1 MEGLPIGLPTIGEQT
16 LASFYIAGGIY
27 LFIFAV
33 RYLLDH
39 SPWIWTERI
48 PRVTWVVLSL
58 GIAIPICIYWEV
70 NQVSD
75 IFALAGWEMKPM
87 VGFVCTGIA
96 ISVSS
101 NLIHLTFSWMGH
113 KRRNSLGVVEL
124 VPGAEGRPTL
134 EDNFVSAPDTVIP
147 SAPALEPSEPA
158 PPEILEPTEPE
169 PSPPADPVV
178 PVEND
183 TSTTV
188 AYLLNICDTDPDI
201 GPHFALV
208 DGKLY
213 RVEHGLARHLPKGYH
228 SS

>member
-1 MEGLPIGLPTIGEQT
+1 VEGLPIGLPTIGEQT

-39 SPWIWTERI
+39 SPWLWTEHI
-48 PRVTWVVLSL
+48 PRVTWVILSL
-58 GIAIPICIYWEV
+58 AVAIPICIYWQI

-87 VGFVCTGIA
+87 VGYICTGIA

-113 KRRNSLGVVEL
+113 KRRNSLGQVVL
-124 VPGAEGRPTL
+124 VPESGDDSTVPAEENSQAALVQPSL
-134 EDNFVSAPDTVIP
+134 PSPD
-147 SAPALEPSEPA
+147 PA
-158 PPEILEPTEPE
+158 PMPE
-169 PSPPADPVV
+169 PMPVAPSPDIGLANSEVV
-178 PVEND
+178 
-183 TSTTV
+183 
-188 AYLLNICDTDPDI
+188 YLFNQCDTDASI
-201 GPHFALV
+201 GPHFALAP

-213 RVEHGLARHLPKGYH
+213 RVEHGKMTHLPNGH
-228 SS
+228 IPTP